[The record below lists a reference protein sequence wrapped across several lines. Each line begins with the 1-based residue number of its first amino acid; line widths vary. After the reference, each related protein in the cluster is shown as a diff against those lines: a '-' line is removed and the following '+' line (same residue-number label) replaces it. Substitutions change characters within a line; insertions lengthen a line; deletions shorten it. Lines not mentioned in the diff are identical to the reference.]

1 MPDQPPLSLIHTY
14 TQKKTDLISRLR
26 ANQIARVTSDFK
38 IDLINNGDMT
48 EWSPIRS
55 VLIRAMNKSRV

>member
-14 TQKKTDLISRLR
+14 CLTDLIARLR

-55 VLIRAMNKSRV
+55 VLIRAMDKSRV